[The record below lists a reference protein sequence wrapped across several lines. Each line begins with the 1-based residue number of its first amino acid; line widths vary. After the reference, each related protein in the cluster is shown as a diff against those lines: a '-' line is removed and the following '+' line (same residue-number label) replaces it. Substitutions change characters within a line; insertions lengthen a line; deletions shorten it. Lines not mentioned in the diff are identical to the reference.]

1 MESINLEVGNY
12 AKVYGTKAALDK
24 FQKKYSRHTFLRS
37 SINNWKRKITS
48 GDELQRKKG
57 IAQILLL
64 DFGLFVLYENYIC
77 NTKRIM
83 LSRGV
88 MYKRI
93 SNRLKHV
100 FSNHVYSCLWWV
112 LCFFFVCLLY
122 FFYYLGWPNLLNEVL
137 LSEIKDIITGTRF
150 AGGITSRRMVVS
162 IGTGVIK
169 ANCPEKLKSSGDS
182 LELTGG
188 WVRVLTAE
196 SNNQNNSYVK
206 KCLLFRSA
214 FQM

>member
-1 MESINLEVGNY
+1 
-12 AKVYGTKAALDK
+12 
-24 FQKKYSRHTFLRS
+24 
-37 SINNWKRKITS
+37 
-48 GDELQRKKG
+48 
-57 IAQILLL
+57 
-64 DFGLFVLYENYIC
+64 
-77 NTKRIM
+77 
-83 LSRGV
+83 

-112 LCFFFVCLLY
+112 LCFFFVCLLS

-169 ANCPEKLKSSGDS
+169 VNCPEKLKSSGDS
-182 LELTGG
+182 LELTEG